1 MYINKIR
8 SITQIENS
16 NQVLLDSTLT
26 KSVAPKIP
34 QAALKAD
41 DNVLKMA
48 PARTIHCF
56 KSALALLQQNARAH
70 PKKILTNGT
79 MNKTKIDTFIH
90 TTTKWF
96 HASDVAHK
104 LEVKAQIDHGI
115 TRASDIKARTNEMH
129 PKHLLFSPK

>member
-8 SITQIENS
+8 SITHIENV

-26 KSVAPKIP
+26 KIVAPKIP
-34 QAALKAD
+34 HAALKAD
-41 DNVLKMA
+41 ANVLKMA
-48 PARTIHCF
+48 PERTIHCF
-56 KSALALLQQNARAH
+56 KSALALLQKHPRTH

-79 MNKTKIDTFIH
+79 MNKTKMFTFTH
-90 TTTKWF
+90 VTTSWF

-104 LEVKAQIDHGI
+104 LEVKAQIDHGM
-115 TRASDIKARTNEMH
+115 TRASEIKARTNEMA